1 MSTSASSS
9 ASTPSKKLASRSKG
23 KPLDLGKDETYQYLV
38 EAVAK
43 SVKEQAGEGSGP
55 MDTLAKLREERRM
68 AKKESADKAKELKAY
83 TKRVNRLQKRAA
95 ELSDDGLL
103 VEFARRQ
110 AAKERKRQFAS
121 LD

>member
-23 KPLDLGKDETYQYLV
+23 EPFDLGKDETYQYLV

-55 MDTLAKLREERRM
+55 MDTLTKLREERRM
-68 AKKESADKAKELKAY
+68 AKRESAEKAKE
-83 TKRVNRLQKRAA
+83 
-95 ELSDDGLL
+95 
-103 VEFARRQ
+103 
-110 AAKERKRQFAS
+110 
-121 LD
+121 